1 MMAVRAPPVLS
12 SFNDYELR
20 HLVSHLAGCDRHED
34 LHALLTLD
42 AAPDSAENAWFAAK
56 EAIGDGQGYLDD
68 IQQAARVAADGT
80 AAEIHAGHAAAEV
93 GLEIR
98 YTLIRASLTTLAVN
112 LPASSSCSW
121 SSSSKKVGSKLCEM
135 RGAGR
140 GSVMQFAMPA
150 QHESYGWDAYNAGPA
165 CIAAPLLRGVCRRT
179 RLSQLS
185 GAFSDQLLMAPLEHS
200 KDHAGP

>member
-12 SFNDYELR
+12 SFNDDELR
-20 HLVSHLAGCDRHED
+20 HLVSHLVGCDRHED

-80 AAEIHAGHAAAEV
+80 AAAIHAGHAAAEV

-112 LPASSSCSW
+112 LPGEFLVQLVELEQEGW
-121 SSSSKKVGSKLCEM
+121 LELCEM

-140 GSVMQFAMPA
+140 GSVTQFAMPA
-150 QHESYGWDAYNAGPA
+150 QHESYGWDACNAGPA
-165 CIAAPLLRGVCRRT
+165 CIAAPLLRASAVVHD
-179 RLSQLS
+179 LVS
-185 GAFSDQLLMAPLEHS
+185 
-200 KDHAGP
+200 